1 MSGGCGFNHA
11 DVLRD
16 RDEGPGEATDVRAR
30 HEAPLLHRVV
40 EQREG
45 RNSAVG
51 TDGFQTHLFEDVCDR
66 VANLCGGCQREVDN
80 VELHAK
86 AFSGEGTDQ
95 LTDAGNLEGCL
106 LDFFGT
112 GVKGFAADLQQGAV
126 YHAGARDT
134 YGDSG
139 VCLLHAVECARHEGV
154 VADGVR
160 EDDELGAAE
169 AVCVR
174 GQVCGGADGFTH
186 ELDGAHV
193 NAGAGRSNV
202 YGGADHVGL
211 CERSRDGANQLFIGG
226 GHALVDESAEATD
239 EVHADCLSSC
249 VEGAGELYIVLI
261 AGGACHQCDGGDG
274 DALVDNRDAEF
285 GFDTFA
291 NADEV
296 CRAAGDLV
304 VNLAAGYFAVGVGT
318 VEQGDAH
325 GDGAN
330 VELLLL
336 DHSDGFKNI
345 VIHHG
350 GCLDG
355 VHCLEDGFCL
365 DANLD
370 LLFVLNTNHGFLQVD
385 EVLLL
390 FVEGAVHDHGE
401 VFAHDGLG
409 DVEDVDLALGEGCG
423 HGGDDAFVVDA
434 CDSEDNLH
442 GVLLVVWGC
451 VPNEEVHKGTGIRI
465 FIRAII
471 GYPEH
476 TV

>member
-1 MSGGCGFNHA
+1 MGGHDGCSTEQATKFDHVAYAQADRRDDADRGGLVVHHADCCFVGNHCGEGGGGGVTGNRDHVQAHRADGGHRLKLVQGDVSGGCGFNHA
-11 DVLRD
+11 DILRD

-30 HEAPLLHRVV
+30 HEAALLHRIV
-40 EQREG
+40 EQRKC
-45 RNSAVG
+45 RNGAVG
-51 TDGFQTHLFEDVCDR
+51 TDGFQTHLFEDVRDR
-66 VANLCGGCQREVDN
+66 VANLCGGCQGEVNN
-80 VELHAK
+80 VEGYAQTLR
-86 AFSGEGTDQ
+86 GEGADQ
-95 LTDAGNLEGCL
+95 LADAGNLEGCL
-106 LDFFGT
+106 LDFFGA

-126 YHAGARDT
+126 YHAGAGDT

-169 AVCVR
+169 AVRVR
-174 GQVCGGADGFTH
+174 GQVCGGADGFAH
-186 ELDGAHV
+186 EFDGAHV
-193 NAGAGRSNV
+193 DAGARGSDI

-211 CERSRDGANQLFIGG
+211 CERSRDGANQLFVGG

-249 VEGAGELYIVLI
+249 VEGAGELHVVLI
-261 AGGACHQCDGGDG
+261 VGGACHQCDGGDG

-304 VNLAAGYFAVGVGT
+304 VNLAAGYFAVGVGA

-336 DHSDGFKNI
+336 DHSDGF
-345 VIHHG
+345 
-350 GCLDG
+350 
-355 VHCLEDGFCL
+355 
-365 DANLD
+365 
-370 LLFVLNTNHGFLQVD
+370 
-385 EVLLL
+385 
-390 FVEGAVHDHGE
+390 
-401 VFAHDGLG
+401 
-409 DVEDVDLALGEGCG
+409 
-423 HGGDDAFVVDA
+423 
-434 CDSEDNLH
+434 
-442 GVLLVVWGC
+442 
-451 VPNEEVHKGTGIRI
+451 
-465 FIRAII
+465 
-471 GYPEH
+471 
-476 TV
+476 